1 MLEFRRLQIGAE
13 LEVKEIGYLR
23 LAPDGDALDAFE
35 ASVRLQ
41 RAFGIDD
48 SAVLSAD
55 DVREL
60 VPGLRGPA
68 IAGGLW
74 GPHDGRID
82 GRTDY
87 CRILAGS
94 AVARRQDRTGERVIE
109 ASSRASG
116 WRLQTTNGVIECDV
130 VVNAAGPWAAQIG
143 ELLGVHVPVILSAT
157 RSAWRLTQPLDRA
170 LPMVMDYIPHT
181 GTRGRYVATY
191 DDAEHVLAGLHSEEI
206 DDAGVD
212 PDAYDREAIRS
223 TSPTRGR
230 PWNAAY
236 RSCRLATSNE
246 AWSRALPGQPDG
258 LPIVGPAPRVPNV
271 ILAIGGGGSGI
282 QLSPIMGALPTGSP
296 MASLDPSR
304 TAVWS
309 RLTARA
315 WRSPRRVRSRRR
327 RYVAATPI

>member
-1 MLEFRRLQIGAE
+1 MTTSVAIIGGGAVGLSAAWQLVERGVTDVTVLEAGDLAAGSSSRSAGFETQYVDPLDIELQALSMLEFRRLQIGAE

-82 GRTDY
+82 GPDY

-94 AVARRQDRTGERVIE
+94 AVARGAKIRTGERVIE

-116 WRLQTTNGVIECDV
+116 WRLQTTNGVIECDGRQRRGSV
-130 VVNAAGPWAAQIG
+130 GGADRRTARRPRPGHPLRNQIG
-143 ELLGVHVPVILSAT
+143 I
-157 RSAWRLTQPLDRA
+157 WRLTQPLDRA

-181 GTRGRYVATY
+181 GTRGLYVATY

-212 PDAYDREAIRS
+212 PDAYDREADPS

-246 AWSRALPGQPDG
+246 LGPGSTWSAR
-258 LPIVGPAPRVPNV
+258 
-271 ILAIGGGGSGI
+271 
-282 QLSPIMGALPTGSP
+282 TGSRSS
-296 MASLDPSR
+296 ARRLVSR
-304 TAVWS
+304 T
-309 RLTARA
+309 
-315 WRSPRRVRSRRR
+315 
-327 RYVAATPI
+327 